1 VDASYFDRTMTVKEF
16 ASELRNAKAKFKDVL
31 DEATSN
37 GDLYEVEV
45 ATARVERRYP
55 HLIED
60 NVMQAQEREERIKK
74 RSSSERRDALHRS
87 LSGSWIS
94 NLRVCEA
101 QPHEKFES

>member
-1 VDASYFDRTMTVKEF
+1 MMVKKC
-16 ASELRNAKAKFKDVL
+16 ASEPRNAKAKFKDVL

-60 NVMQAQEREERIKK
+60 NGMQAQE
-74 RSSSERRDALHRS
+74 
-87 LSGSWIS
+87 
-94 NLRVCEA
+94 
-101 QPHEKFES
+101 HEDHIEK